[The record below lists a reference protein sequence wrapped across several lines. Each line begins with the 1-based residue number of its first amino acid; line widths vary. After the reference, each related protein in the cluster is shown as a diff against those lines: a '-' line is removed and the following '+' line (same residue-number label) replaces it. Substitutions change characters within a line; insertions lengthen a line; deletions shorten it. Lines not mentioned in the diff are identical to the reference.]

1 MTNAQSSALEVRLED
16 GRTVLAPRGDWLARS
31 LDGVDAELRRL
42 EASVD
47 PAAVAIDL
55 TDLGRIDTAG
65 AFALGRVL
73 NRSGS
78 PDADAHFLGEHAV
91 ARRLMTL
98 VRACAKPTPERP
110 AHGPG
115 LYELFD
121 RAGRGLE
128 SMKDDFV
135 ETLAFF
141 GEMLAALWRGVLRPD
156 KIRWAAVFHVME
168 QAGVNALPVI
178 GTLAFFIGAVVA
190 YLGANQLAQFGASVF
205 AVELVGIS
213 VLREFGVVITA
224 ILLAG
229 RSDSAFTAQIGA
241 MRMQQE
247 VDAMRTLGLDP
258 FDVLVLPRVI
268 ACIVMAPILT
278 FGAMIMGLFGGM
290 IVLWGALDITPG
302 FFIARMQETIPIQH
316 FWVGLSKA
324 PVFALVIAV
333 IGCRKGLDVGSD
345 VESLGH
351 NVTASVVQSIF
362 AVIVIDAIFAM
373 VYLEL
378 GI

>member
-1 MTNAQSSALEVRLED
+1 MTTAQSNALEVRLED
-16 GRTVLAPRGDWLARS
+16 GRTVVAPLGDWLARS
-31 LDGVDAELRRL
+31 LGAVDHELRRL

-47 PAAVAIDL
+47 PEAVAIDL
-55 TDLGRIDTAG
+55 TRLGRIDTAG

-73 NRSGS
+73 NRCDA
-78 PDADAHFLGEHAV
+78 PDADALFLGEHAV
-91 ARRLMTL
+91 ARRLMAL
-98 VRACAKPTPERP
+98 VRERAMPVPLRP

-135 ETLAFF
+135 ASLAFF
-141 GEMLAALWRGVLRPD
+141 GEMLAAAWRAILRPD
-156 KIRWAAVFHVME
+156 RVRWAAVFHVME

-178 GTLAFFIGAVVA
+178 ATLSFFIGAVVA

-205 AVELVGIS
+205 AIDLVGIS

-278 FGAMIMGLFGGM
+278 FGAMMMGLLGGM
-290 IVLWGALDITPG
+290 IVLWSALDLTPG
-302 FFIARMQETIPIQH
+302 YFISRMQEAIPIQH
-316 FWVGLSKA
+316 FWVGISKA
-324 PVFALVIAV
+324 PVFALVIAI

-373 VYLEL
+373 VYMEL
-378 GI
+378 DI